1 MDIPAETCEG
11 GLGTARPTT
20 IDTASRYITADKPEV
35 TAIYTSQEVGFST
48 DNTQTAP
55 PHTDPIPPIPH
66 TGSQPGLSSADRS
79 ATSSDIS
86 SAETS
91 MPTLSYYGDVPIAGS
106 AAHARA
112 SIGDTAF
119 MALSAS
125 ERDAPASVGEG
136 VVDIP
141 PPRVDPAPLVTEQ
154 YRLSELLQDI
164 LAWRLASAHA
174 QPRQRRI
181 ASPMYTQHWGIFHAR
196 PRDESSELVVHT
208 SDGLELVSRL
218 PSGPNAEHRQLQID
232 IKDSPVRGATGHV
245 AH

>member
-1 MDIPAETCEG
+1 MRQVSGA
-11 GLGTARPTT
+11 ARP
-20 IDTASRYITADKPEV
+20 IADTASQYITADKPEV
-35 TAIYTSQEVGFST
+35 TATFTSQEVNTGFPT
-48 DNTQTAP
+48 YNTETATA
-55 PHTDPIPPIPH
+55 HI
-66 TGSQPGLSSADRS
+66 GSQPGLISSADRS

-86 SAETS
+86 NAETS
-91 MPTLSYYGDVPIAGS
+91 MPILSYYGDVPISGS